1 MRDFRLAIVG
11 VTAALIR
18 VIADVVGVEGV
29 QKAIWTVVQGE
40 AEHREVVGVH
50 HAMTEAHGLPLRHQ
64 PRTAFHNDAQ
74 PGGVALR
81 VFEQFRKMLFDHLI
95 GERRQCLVATLVVE
109 ELELSEAHVAGR
121 DAADHGG
128 GFDGLASQRQAGAD
142 QAERTG
148 AGDAQMMQRAA
159 GEVFADAGSQHR
171 APVGKT

>member
-1 MRDFRLAIVG
+1 
-11 VTAALIR
+11 
-18 VIADVVGVEGV
+18 
-29 QKAIWTVVQGE
+29 
-40 AEHREVVGVH
+40 
-50 HAMTEAHGLPLRHQ
+50 MTEAHGLPLRHQ